1 MDADRKRRVM
11 RLAAIDE
18 LELRIEKLVAGG
30 EGLGRFEGIPI
41 LVPRS
46 APGDLVRVR
55 LVERHP
61 DYARAEIDDVVE
73 PGPGRRPPPCP
84 YFERCGG
91 CDLQHL
97 EDELQT
103 RLKVEA
109 AEETLRRLGRLELP
123 ADRRV
128 LRGAAWGYR
137 LRTQLHVAP
146 GAPGSHG
153 GARLGYYARRSHDL
167 VPVASCP
174 ILVPALERFLTR
186 LSTSVAGSLP
196 RRLDLA
202 AGDDGSI
209 SAAPVVEGL
218 PHGEVEIRVGQSRLA
233 FDARTFFQAHRGL
246 VEELCAAAVGPQTG
260 SSAYDLYAG
269 VGLFTLPLARAYER
283 VVAVEGQQLA
293 ARYAK
298 RNLRRNRLD
307 AEVIAR
313 AVESWIRE
321 LPRGADR
328 VLVNPP
334 RAGLPRRVRERLLD
348 ARPRQL
354 TYVSC
359 HPATLSRDLSVLD
372 DGYTLRSLVFV
383 DLFPQSGH
391 LETVAQ
397 LLAREGDGAGARTG
411 RG

>member
-1 MDADRKRRVM
+1 MDADRKRRVL
-11 RLAAIDE
+11 RLADINE
-18 LELRIEKLVAGG
+18 LEVRIEKLVAGG
-30 EGLGRFEGIPI
+30 DGLARFEGIPI

-46 APGDLVRVR
+46 APGDLLRVR
-55 LVERHP
+55 LAERHP
-61 DYARAEIDDVVE
+61 DYARAEIVDILE
-73 PGPGRRPPPCP
+73 PGTGRRPPPCP

-109 AEETLRRLGRLELP
+109 AEETLRRLGRIELP
-123 ADRRV
+123 AQRRV
-128 LRGAAWGYR
+128 LRGDAWGYR

-146 GAPGSHG
+146 GAYVEGTP
-153 GARLGYYARRSHDL
+153 RLGYYARGSHDL

-174 ILVPALERFLTR
+174 ILVPTLEQFMAR
-186 LSTSVAGSLP
+186 LSTGDRGPLP

-202 AGDDGSI
+202 AGDDGAI
-209 SAAPVVEGL
+209 STAPVVEGL
-218 PHGEVEIRVGQSRLA
+218 PHGEVEIRVGGSVLA
-233 FDARTFFQAHRGL
+233 FDARSFFQAHRGL
-246 VEELCAAAVGPQTG
+246 VEELCEVAVGEETG
-260 SSAYDLYAG
+260 TVAYDLYAG
-269 VGLFTLPLARAYER
+269 VGLFTLALARSYER

-298 RNLRRNRLD
+298 RNLRRNRLAN
-307 AEVIAR
+307 AEVVAR

-334 RAGLPRRVRERLLD
+334 RAGLARPVRARLLD
-348 ARPRQL
+348 ARPRRL

-359 HPATLSRDLSVLD
+359 HPATLARDLSWLA
-372 DGYTLRSLVFV
+372 DGYALRSLVFV

-397 LLAREGDGAGARTG
+397 LLCHEGGAAGTPPG
-411 RG
+411 